1 MNLKDLFHQESFWTN
16 VVSCMKLT
24 EDDET
29 HMDVKKKKHGSC
41 LFSLE
46 NFCYCLS
53 YLFSLIGTIS
63 Q

>member
-29 HMDVKKKKHGSC
+29 HMDVKKKNMAVVYF
-41 LFSLE
+41 L
-46 NFCYCLS
+46 
-53 YLFSLIGTIS
+53 
-63 Q
+63 